1 MSVADL
7 PEGLHAQ
14 SAKHE
19 AAPANEPRSVLL
31 GVHDGVAELTLNQP
45 GRRNALDP
53 SMRAQLAE
61 AVAAI
66 RRDRS
71 VRAVILAGTQGHF
84 CAGGDLR
91 ALAGAGLDNQG
102 WLQRFQDM
110 NDWVR
115 DLISLDRPVIA
126 AVDGMATGAGMSL
139 ALMADLMLATP
150 SARFSAS
157 FLRVG
162 LVPDCGCLY
171 TLPRVVGVQRAKELM
186 LSARE
191 FGVEEA
197 QRLGIVMEIV
207 AADGLLARAREIARS
222 FVQAS
227 PAAVSLIKR
236 NLAPQGG
243 ELAALLDAEAQ
254 AQALAMGTAGHR
266 TAVDRLLEKQSPPF
280 NWPNAT

>member
-1 MSVADL
+1 MS
-7 PEGLHAQ
+7 EH
-14 SAKHE
+14 
-19 AAPANEPRSVLL
+19 RSVLFD
-31 GVHDGVAELTLNQP
+31 VQEGVAELTLNQP
-45 GRRNALDP
+45 ERRNALDP
-53 SMRAQLAE
+53 STRAQLAE

-66 RRDRS
+66 RRDRG
-71 VRAVILAGTQGHF
+71 VRSVILAGAGGHF

-91 ALAGAGLDNQG
+91 ALAGAGLDNEG

-115 DLISLDRPVIA
+115 DLISLDRPVVA
-126 AVDGMATGAGMSL
+126 AVDGMATGAGLSL
-139 ALMADLMLATP
+139 ALLADLVLATP
-150 SARFSAS
+150 RARFSAS

-191 FGVEEA
+191 FGSEEA
-197 QRLGIVMEIV
+197 QRLGIVMEVV
-207 AADGLLARAREIARS
+207 AADGLLARARAIAWS

-227 PAAVSLIKR
+227 PAAVSMIKR
-236 NLAPQGG
+236 SLAPQGG

-254 AQALAMGTAGHR
+254 AQALAMGTPGHR
-266 TAVDRLLEKQSPPF
+266 TAVHRLLEKQAPPYH
-280 NWPNAT
+280 WPAAT

>member
-1 MSVADL
+1 MS
-7 PEGLHAQ
+7 
-14 SAKHE
+14 
-19 AAPANEPRSVLL
+19 EPRSVLFD
-31 GVHDGVAELTLNQP
+31 VQQGVAELTLNQP
-45 GRRNALDP
+45 ERRNALDP
-53 SMRAQLAE
+53 SMRAKLAE
-61 AVAAI
+61 AVDAI

-71 VRAVILAGTQGHF
+71 VRAVILAGAGGHF

-115 DLISLDRPVIA
+115 DLISLDRPVVA
-126 AVDGMATGAGMSL
+126 AVDGMATGAGLSL
-139 ALMADLMLATP
+139 ALTADLVLATP
-150 SARFSAS
+150 RARFSAS

-191 FGVEEA
+191 LGAEEA

-207 AADGLLARAREIARS
+207 AADGLLARARAIAHG
-222 FVQAS
+222 FVHAS

-254 AQALAMGTAGHR
+254 AQALAMGSADHR
-266 TAVDRLLEKQSPPF
+266 TAVNRLLEKQAPPY
-280 NWPNAT
+280 NWPATT

>member
-1 MSVADL
+1 MS
-7 PEGLHAQ
+7 EH
-14 SAKHE
+14 
-19 AAPANEPRSVLL
+19 RSVLFD
-31 GVHDGVAELTLNQP
+31 VHEGVAELTLNQP
-45 GRRNALDP
+45 ERRNALDP

-61 AVAAI
+61 AVNAI
-66 RRDRS
+66 RCDRS
-71 VRAVILAGTQGHF
+71 VRAVILAGAGGHF

-115 DLISLDRPVIA
+115 DLISLDRPVVA
-126 AVDGMATGAGMSL
+126 AVDGMATGAGLSL
-139 ALMADLMLATP
+139 VLTADFVLATP
-150 SARFSAS
+150 RSRLSAS

-191 FGVEEA
+191 FGAEEA

-207 AADGLLARAREIARS
+207 AADGLISRARAMARS

-227 PAAVSLIKR
+227 PTAVGLIKR
-236 NLAPQGG
+236 NLAPRGG
-243 ELAALLDAEAQ
+243 ELAALLDVEAQ
-254 AQALAMGTAGHR
+254 AQALAMGTADHR
-266 TAVDRLLEKQSPPF
+266 TAVNGLLEKQAPPF
-280 NWPNAT
+280 NWPAA

>member
-1 MSVADL
+1 MS
-7 PEGLHAQ
+7 EH
-14 SAKHE
+14 
-19 AAPANEPRSVLL
+19 RSVLFDVQE
-31 GVHDGVAELTLNQP
+31 GTAELTLNQP
-45 GRRNALDP
+45 DRRNALDP

-61 AVAAI
+61 AVDAI
-66 RRDRS
+66 RGDRS
-71 VRAVILAGTQGHF
+71 VRAVILAGAGGHF

-91 ALAGAGLDNQG
+91 SLAGAGLDNQG
-102 WLQRFQDM
+102 WLHRFQDM

-115 DLISLDRPVIA
+115 DLISLDRPVVA

-139 ALMADLMLATP
+139 ALTADFVLATP
-150 SARFSAS
+150 RARFSAS

-191 FGVEEA
+191 FCADEA

-207 AADGLLARAREIARS
+207 AADGLIPRARAIARS
-222 FVQAS
+222 FVLAS

-236 NLAPQGG
+236 NLAPQSG
-243 ELAALLDAEAQ
+243 ELAALIDVEAQ

-266 TAVDRLLEKQSPPF
+266 AAVNCLLEKQAPPF
-280 NWPNAT
+280 NWPAAK

>member
-1 MSVADL
+1 MS
-7 PEGLHAQ
+7 
-14 SAKHE
+14 
-19 AAPANEPRSVLL
+19 EPRSVLFQISE
-31 GVHDGVAELTLNQP
+31 GVAELTLNHP
-45 GRRNALDP
+45 ERRNALDP
-53 SMRAQLAE
+53 AMRAQLAE
-61 AVAAI
+61 AVVAI

-71 VRAVILAGTQGHF
+71 VRAVILTGSQGHF

-91 ALAGAGLDNQG
+91 ALAGADLDNEG

-115 DLISLDRPVIA
+115 DLISLDRPVVA
-126 AVDGMATGAGMSL
+126 AVDGMATGAGLSL
-139 ALMADLMLATP
+139 ALTADLVLATP
-150 SARFSAS
+150 RARFSAS

-191 FGVEEA
+191 LGAEEA

-207 AADGLLARAREIARS
+207 AADALLARARAIARS
-222 FVQAS
+222 FVRAS
-227 PAAVSLIKR
+227 SAAVSMIKR

-254 AQALAMGTAGHR
+254 AQAMAMGTRDHR
-266 TAVDRLLEKQSPPF
+266 AAVNCLLEKQAPPF
-280 NWPNAT
+280 NWPAAT

>member
-1 MSVADL
+1 MS
-7 PEGLHAQ
+7 EH
-14 SAKHE
+14 
-19 AAPANEPRSVLL
+19 RSVLFD
-31 GVHDGVAELTLNQP
+31 VQEGVAELTLNQP
-45 GRRNALDP
+45 ERRNALDP
-53 SMRAQLAE
+53 SMRAQLAQ
-61 AVAAI
+61 AVSAI
-66 RRDRS
+66 RHDRS
-71 VRAVILAGTQGHF
+71 VRAVILAGSGGHF

-91 ALAGAGLDNQG
+91 ALAGAGLDNEG

-126 AVDGMATGAGMSL
+126 AVDGMATGAGLSL
-139 ALMADLMLATP
+139 ALTADLVLATP
-150 SARFSAS
+150 RARFSAS

-191 FGVEEA
+191 FGADEA
-197 QRLGIVMEIV
+197 QRLGIAMEIV
-207 AADGLLARAREIARS
+207 AADALLARARAIARG

-254 AQALAMGTAGHR
+254 AQAMAMGTPGHR
-266 TAVDRLLEKQSPPF
+266 TAVNRLLEKQATPY
-280 NWPNAT
+280 NWPAAT

>member
-1 MSVADL
+1 MS
-7 PEGLHAQ
+7 EH
-14 SAKHE
+14 
-19 AAPANEPRSVLL
+19 RSVLFEVQE
-31 GVHDGVAELTLNQP
+31 GIAELTLNQP
-45 GRRNALDP
+45 ERRNALDP
-53 SMRAQLAE
+53 STRAQLAE

-66 RRDRS
+66 RRDRG
-71 VRAVILAGTQGHF
+71 VRAVILAGAGGHF

-91 ALAGAGLDNQG
+91 ALAGAGLDNEG

-115 DLISLDRPVIA
+115 DLISLDRPVVA
-126 AVDGMATGAGMSL
+126 AVDGMATGAGLSL
-139 ALMADLMLATP
+139 ALTADLVLATP
-150 SARFSAS
+150 RARFSAS

-191 FGVEEA
+191 FGAEEA
-197 QRLGIVMEIV
+197 QRLGIAMEIV
-207 AADGLLARAREIARS
+207 AADGLLARARAIARS

-227 PAAVSLIKR
+227 PAAVSMIKR

-254 AQALAMGTAGHR
+254 AQALAMGTPGHR
-266 TAVDRLLEKQSPPF
+266 TAVHRLLEKQAPPYH
-280 NWPNAT
+280 WPAAT

>member
-1 MSVADL
+1 MS
-7 PEGLHAQ
+7 E
-14 SAKHE
+14 S
-19 AAPANEPRSVLL
+19 RSVLFA
-31 GVHDGVAELTLNQP
+31 VNEGVAELTLNQP
-45 GRRNALDP
+45 ERRNALDP

-61 AVAAI
+61 AIIAI
-66 RRDRS
+66 RRDRN
-71 VRAVILAGTQGHF
+71 VRAVILSGSKGHF

-91 ALAGAGLDNQG
+91 ALASAGLDNEG

-126 AVDGMATGAGMSL
+126 AVDGMATGAGLSL
-139 ALMADLMLATP
+139 ALTADFVLAT
-150 SARFSAS
+150 SRARFSAS

-191 FGVEEA
+191 FGTDEA
-197 QRLGIVMEIV
+197 QRLGIVTEIAV
-207 AADGLLARAREIARS
+207 ADALLARARAIAQS

-227 PAAVSLIKR
+227 PAAVSMIKR

-254 AQALAMGTAGHR
+254 AQAMAMSTSGHR
-266 TAVDRLLEKQSPPF
+266 LAVNHLLEKQVPPYH
-280 NWPNAT
+280 WPAGT

>member
-1 MSVADL
+1 MS
-7 PEGLHAQ
+7 
-14 SAKHE
+14 
-19 AAPANEPRSVLL
+19 EPRSVLL
-31 GVHDGVAELTLNQP
+31 DINDGVAELTLNQP
-45 GRRNALDP
+45 ERRNALDP
-53 SMRAQLAE
+53 VMRAQLADAIV
-61 AVAAI
+61 AV
-66 RRDRS
+66 RRDRK
-71 VRAVILAGTQGHF
+71 VRVVILTGSQGHF

-91 ALAGAGLDNQG
+91 ALASAGLDNEG

-115 DLISLDRPVIA
+115 DLISLDRPVVA
-126 AVDGMATGAGMSL
+126 AVDGMATGAGLSL
-139 ALMADLMLATP
+139 ALTADFVLATP
-150 SARFSAS
+150 RARFSAS

-191 FGVEEA
+191 FGADEA
-197 QRLGIVMEIV
+197 QRLGIVTEIAV
-207 AADGLLARAREIARS
+207 ADALLARARAIARS

-227 PAAVSLIKR
+227 PAAVSMIKR

-254 AQALAMGTAGHR
+254 AQAMAMSTPGHHLA
-266 TAVDRLLEKQSPPF
+266 VNRLLEKQAPPY
-280 NWPNAT
+280 NWPAGT

>member
-1 MSVADL
+1 MSED
-7 PEGLHAQ
+7 
-14 SAKHE
+14 
-19 AAPANEPRSVLL
+19 RSVLFE
-31 GVHDGVAELTLNQP
+31 VQEGVAELTLNQP
-45 GRRNALDP
+45 ERRNALDP
-53 SMRAQLAE
+53 STRARLAE
-61 AVAAI
+61 AVNAI
-66 RRDRS
+66 RRDRG
-71 VRAVILAGTQGHF
+71 VRAVILAGAGGHF

-91 ALAGAGLDNQG
+91 ALAGAGLDNEG

-115 DLISLDRPVIA
+115 DLISLDRPVVA
-126 AVDGMATGAGMSL
+126 AVDGMATGAGLSL
-139 ALMADLMLATP
+139 ALTADLVLATP
-150 SARFSAS
+150 RARFSAS

-191 FGVEEA
+191 FGAEEA

-207 AADGLLARAREIARS
+207 AADGLLARARAIARS

-227 PAAVSLIKR
+227 PAAVSMIKR

-254 AQALAMGTAGHR
+254 AQALAMGTPGHR
-266 TAVDRLLEKQSPPF
+266 TAVHRLLEKQAPPYH
-280 NWPNAT
+280 WPAAT

>member
-1 MSVADL
+1 MS
-7 PEGLHAQ
+7 EH
-14 SAKHE
+14 
-19 AAPANEPRSVLL
+19 RSVLL
-31 GVHDGVAELTLNQP
+31 EVRERVAELTLNQP
-45 GRRNALDP
+45 DRRNALDP
-53 SMRAQLAE
+53 AMRDQLAE
-61 AVAAI
+61 AVHAI
-66 RRDRS
+66 RRDRN
-71 VRAVILAGTQGHF
+71 VHAVVLAGSQGHF

-115 DLISLDRPVIA
+115 DLISLDRPVVA
-126 AVDGMATGAGMSL
+126 AVDGMATGAGLSL
-139 ALMADLMLATP
+139 ALTADLVIATP
-150 SARFSAS
+150 RARFSAS

-191 FGVEEA
+191 FGAEEA

-207 AADGLLARAREIARS
+207 AADGLLARAQAIARG

-227 PAAVSLIKR
+227 PAAVGLIKR
-236 NLAPQGG
+236 NLAPQAG

-254 AQALAMGTAGHR
+254 AQALAMATAGHR
-266 TAVDRLLEKQSPPF
+266 AAVSCLLEKQAPPY
-280 NWPNAT
+280 NWLAAT